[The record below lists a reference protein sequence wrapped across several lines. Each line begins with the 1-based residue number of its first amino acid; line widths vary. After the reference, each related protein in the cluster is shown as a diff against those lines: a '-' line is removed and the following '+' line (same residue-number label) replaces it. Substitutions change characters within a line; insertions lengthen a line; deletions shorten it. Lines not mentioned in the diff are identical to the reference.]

1 MLSQLA
7 GIFTI
12 FLMSKVITFVVDK
25 EFYFAAI
32 VLVIHF
38 SFNIF
43 RSQLDYWKSRLSIK
57 NIDQTIQQYIQEET
71 FKKIFKLNP
80 SQYLED
86 HSAIKIQVI
95 NRGENSVQNIIS
107 TLLLTLLPTV
117 TQVIFSLA
125 AIAFFKPSISF
136 LTIATLLIVIYWSNK
151 FASYHRSFVRT
162 NMDNFDKQNKV
173 KTEAYQ
179 HLNLVKTTGVEGR
192 FLDDYLKNRDELVGH
207 YILTWS
213 IRNSHGTKRWIF
225 MNFSNMCSRM
235 LLVYYAFLGEIQI
248 GGMYA
253 IWSWIN
259 DANSNIFNVVV
270 AMRDLPLRY
279 VELEKYLD
287 IIDKKPDFN
296 EHGDKKFAMGDIEL
310 QNVSF
315 QYPKGERPVFE
326 NVTLTIPNGKKIA
339 FVGFSGSGKSTIVK
353 LLLRM
358 YDWGSGDIKV
368 AGKSLRDLDA
378 QTFRQ
383 KIGYVEQ
390 HVDLFDISIRENI
403 LFGLKNKKLS
413 EEKLNGIVHLSRID
427 QFFHRLGSSGLD
439 TIIGERGVKL
449 SGGERQRIGIARALA
464 KDPEILIFD
473 EATASL
479 DTENEKYIQEAID
492 ESSKGRTTIIIA
504 HRLSTIVNSDI
515 IFVMDKGKVVG
526 QGTHEELKTKSPE
539 YQRLIHAQE
548 K

>member
-1 MLSQLA
+1 
-7 GIFTI
+7 
-12 FLMSKVITFVVDK
+12 
-25 EFYFAAI
+25 
-32 VLVIHF
+32 
-38 SFNIF
+38 
-43 RSQLDYWKSRLSIK
+43 
-57 NIDQTIQQYIQEET
+57 
-71 FKKIFKLNP
+71 
-80 SQYLED
+80 
-86 HSAIKIQVI
+86 
-95 NRGENSVQNIIS
+95 
-107 TLLLTLLPTV
+107 
-117 TQVIFSLA
+117 
-125 AIAFFKPSISF
+125 
-136 LTIATLLIVIYWSNK
+136 
-151 FASYHRSFVRT
+151 
-162 NMDNFDKQNKV
+162 
-173 KTEAYQ
+173 
-179 HLNLVKTTGVEGR
+179 
-192 FLDDYLKNRDELVGH
+192 
-207 YILTWS
+207 
-213 IRNSHGTKRWIF
+213 
-225 MNFSNMCSRM
+225 
-235 LLVYYAFLGEIQI
+235 
-248 GGMYA
+248 
-253 IWSWIN
+253 
-259 DANSNIFNVVV
+259 
-270 AMRDLPLRY
+270 
-279 VELEKYLD
+279 LD